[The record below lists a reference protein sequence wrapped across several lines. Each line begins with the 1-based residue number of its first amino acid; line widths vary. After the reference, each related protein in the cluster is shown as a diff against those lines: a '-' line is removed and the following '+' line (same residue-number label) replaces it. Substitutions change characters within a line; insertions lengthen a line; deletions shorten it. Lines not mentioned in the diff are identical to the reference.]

1 MIVCCPNM
9 GFAEA
14 QERSSIWLNYYLN
27 FGINVVLWNYRGY
40 GMSTGIP
47 SPSNL
52 RSDAEIVC

>member
-1 MIVCCPNM
+1 M

-40 GMSTGIP
+40 GMSTGTP